1 MLQLSHDEIRNRV
14 YDRAAWVLQQ
24 SWEEGWR
31 HSRLLDEPLIP
42 NHIILA
48 GHSVAG
54 AEYREHVVPL
64 ALIRDHCEKMF
75 ACGAELRAVSMLL
88 RRHLRVVMISKAER
102 YRIDFELGLKVRMPD
117 GWSFEDDGADPFA
130 RLKAAGVEWEAIR
143 HECL

>member
-1 MLQLSHDEIRNRV
+1 
-14 YDRAAWVLQQ
+14 
-24 SWEEGWR
+24 
-31 HSRLLDEPLIP
+31 
-42 NHIILA
+42 
-48 GHSVAG
+48 
-54 AEYREHVVPL
+54 
-64 ALIRDHCEKMF
+64 
-75 ACGAELRAVSMLL
+75 MLL